1 FILYTNVANERSDEE
16 MVGLLA
22 RANTHS
28 AVWENN
34 FDSSTYEH
42 GAIMEAEA
50 EFAVIITDANG
61 NILINSDTVAK
72 DMFEVIDHTDYKDIP
87 SVGKVVE
94 QRWSEKQYIAVDS
107 PITIDEEHQGHVFMF
122 ANTNIVK
129 NMVNHLSD
137 QFVIVGLITIVLT
150 IFTV

>member
-1 FILYTNVANERSDEE
+1 
-16 MVGLLA
+16 
-22 RANTHS
+22 
-28 AVWENN
+28 
-34 FDSSTYEH
+34 
-42 GAIMEAEA
+42 
-50 EFAVIITDANG
+50 
-61 NILINSDTVAK
+61 
-72 DMFEVIDHTDYKDIP
+72 VIDHTDYKDIP

-150 IFTV
+150 IFTVFILSRFIHLPIMKIKESTEQLRKEKHQVQLHMERKDELDELAVSIMRLSSDLNRLKKDINQFLASISHEHKTPL